1 MRDSVIC
8 LLGVVDNLGV
18 PEPVLLGVPAEEL
31 GVLVG
36 VIIVGVLSPGSL

>member
-18 PEPVLLGVPAEEL
+18 PVLLGVPAVEL